1 MKGLLLIRRLF
12 PETKHNPIFGLDYTI
27 ADFGGAIV
35 LLAYPKIGG
44 SVVMK
49 EGRKP

>member
-27 ADFGGAIV
+27 ADFGGAIA
-35 LLAYPKIGG
+35 LLAYPKIG
-44 SVVMK
+44 SVVVK
-49 EGRKP
+49 EEKKP